1 MRNCPLTQLVVS
13 VLLCTFVA
21 ISCGKDPILEAVD
34 AMEDNA
40 GAEGGPGSE
49 SGALQKGVPEDPQL
63 GVPEEPLPGS
73 PTGEPGLAAEP
84 EKGTPAEP
92 EPGTP
97 TDPEPAAPGTS
108 DQPEP
113 PPSAGGGDPAEPQP
127 GVPKDPE
134 PAPPGSPGGAHH
146 EGKEAGG
153 AEEGPHVLI
162 RGRIDA
168 PGGSGVIRIDMF
180 DGDQRNVAG
189 PRPKVVGVHEIAT
202 PGRFEVSVPQSHRR
216 VWLGAYRDLNGNNRP
231 DKGEPTGWYKRNP
244 VFLDGSPPSVVIE
257 LEVEGKASDLGLD
270 FGE

>member
-1 MRNCPLTQLVVS
+1 MRHCPLTQPVVS
-13 VLLCTFVA
+13 VLLCALVV

-34 AMEDNA
+34 AMDENSVEE
-40 GAEGGPGSE
+40 GQPVSEGGEP
-49 SGALQKGVPEDPQL
+49 QK
-63 GVPEEPLPGS
+63 GVPEEPLPGVPGDPS
-73 PTGEPGLAAEP
+73 PGVPTGEPGLAEEP
-84 EKGTPAEP
+84 QKGTPEEP
-92 EPGTP
+92 EPGIP
-97 TDPEPAAPGTS
+97 TDPEPAAAGSSERPA
-108 DQPEP
+108 P
-113 PPSAGGGDPAEPQP
+113 PPSSGGGAPAEPQP
-127 GVPKDPE
+127 GVPEEPE

-146 EGKEAGG
+146 EGKEGGG

-168 PGGSGVIRIDMF
+168 PGGKGVIRIDMF

-202 PGRFEVSVPQSHRR
+202 PGGFEVSVPQSHGR